1 MSQKKETGIQLSQES
16 HQQIQDLFSQY
27 HQIAERLHNSTDQ
40 AQAEA
45 ALADIAVLPAPTQL
59 VLVKTLAREN
69 TTDAADVLAAI
80 HTLGTHK
87 DVRKEARRGLIR
99 LEATKTYA
107 QWKAHTIHE
116 PAVQLRHS
124 EAPRF
129 WKGLVTQ
136 SRDQGEI
143 QVVLCWEEGYEY
155 NDVRV
160 IVFTLNYWRSGVA
173 GVNIETMSKRRF
185 DQFINKTCANLPDDV
200 TLVDCTLT
208 EAKRLIEEALSVN
221 QWYDNAPDKSYRNQL
236 PLITKLILQAP
247 DLGEDRGHTFITP
260 ELEDEEVIINF
271 LGAWLYGDY
280 GLAYDLLT
288 HDSSVHDSLSRDEWI
303 ERHRLWH
310 QEAHPARLRLGFV
323 HECEGGQSPLW
334 LPASVNLHSSSRKNI
349 EVGWSVELNE
359 TPLSGTLKEMP
370 IGTAVNKETDRHWF
384 WTTYTV
390 VREEEGWRIQQI
402 IDEGLALQGLSI
414 QELQSR
420 IKEYQQI
427 AERLTKQQHSNME
440 EAVVNEVS
448 RRFTQML
455 YFYDVLLTLV
465 PLDYQ
470 IHEDA
475 YAYAH
480 FLEKDLERLI
490 VYLDLII
497 QHFPEKRADALCKLS
512 TTLLDLVHQYDAQK
526 MPKRVK
532 HLIQRADETV
542 RKSIGIDDSALSH
555 LIYGEVFMRKGEI
568 DKAEAELYIALEKE
582 PGTDIETIIEA
593 GLGDIAMARK
603 QMSEAIPHYKRV
615 VENNPQYP
623 GIWFNLGSAHRHLG
637 ELEEAEKYY
646 QQAIEVAPHDIRA
659 YPELAAIYIDNSQPV
674 RARAIIEQGVQ
685 TNPQS
690 AYLRALLASLLF
702 EQGERR
708 AAQRELAEAEQ
719 IDPELEIVQVMRQHI
734 HSAKQKKL
742 YSS

>member
-1 MSQKKETGIQLSQES
+1 MSQKKETGTPLSQES

-27 HQIAERLHNSTDQ
+27 HQIAEQLHNSIDQ
-40 AQAEA
+40 AKAEA
-45 ALADIAVLPAPTQL
+45 ALADIVILPAPAQL

-69 TTDAADVLAAI
+69 TTDAADILAAI

-107 QWKAHTIHE
+107 QWKPHTIHE
-116 PAVQLRHS
+116 PAAQPRYS

-155 NDVRV
+155 NEVRV
-160 IVFTLNYWRSGVA
+160 IVFTLDYWLSGIT
-173 GVNIETMSKRRF
+173 GVNVETTSKRRF
-185 DQFINKTCANLPDDV
+185 DQFINKMRANLPDEV
-200 TLVDCTLT
+200 TLVDCTLA

-221 QWYDNAPDKSYRNQL
+221 QWYGNAPDKSYRNQL
-236 PLITKLILQAP
+236 PLINKLILQAP

-271 LGAWLYGDY
+271 LGAWSYGDY

-303 ERHRLWH
+303 ERHRFWH
-310 QEAHPARLRLGFV
+310 QEAHPTRLRLGFV
-323 HECEGGQSPLW
+323 HEREGGGQSPLW

-370 IGTAVNKETDRHWF
+370 IGTAVNKETSRHWF

-402 IDEGLALQGLSI
+402 IDEGLTLQSLSI

-427 AERLTKQQHSNME
+427 AERLTKQEHSNLE
-440 EAVVNEVS
+440 EAVVNEVT
-448 RRFTQML
+448 RRLIQML
-455 YFYDVLLTLV
+455 YFYDVLLTLE

-470 IHEDA
+470 IHEEA

-480 FLEKDLERLI
+480 FLVKDLERQI
-490 VYLDLII
+490 VYQDFII
-497 QHFPEKRADALCKLS
+497 QHFPEKRAAALSQLS
-512 TTLLDLVHQYDAQK
+512 ATLLDLVHQYDAQK
-526 MPKRVK
+526 MPERVN

-542 RKSIGIDDSALSH
+542 RKSIVIDDSAISH
-555 LIYGEVFMRKGEI
+555 LIYGELLMRKGEI

-582 PGTDIETIIEA
+582 PGTGLETIIEA
-593 GLGDIAMARK
+593 GLGDIAMARR

-615 VENNPQYP
+615 VENNPQHP

-646 QQAIEVAPHDIRA
+646 QQSIEVAPQDVRA
-659 YPELAAIYIDNSQPV
+659 YPELATTYIGNGQPA
-674 RARAIIEQGVQ
+674 RARAIIEKGVQ

-690 AYLRALLASLLF
+690 AYLHAMLASLLF

-719 IDPELEIVQVMRQHI
+719 IDPELEIVRVMRQHI
-734 HSAKQKKL
+734 HSAKQK
-742 YSS
+742 

>member
-1 MSQKKETGIQLSQES
+1 MSQKKETGTQLSQES

-45 ALADIAVLPAPTQL
+45 ALADIAILPAPTQL
-59 VLVKTLAREN
+59 ALVKTLAREN

-80 HTLGTHK
+80 HALGTHK

-107 QWKAHTIHE
+107 QWKPYTISE
-116 PAVQLRHS
+116 PAAQPRHS
-124 EAPRF
+124 ETPRF

-155 NDVRV
+155 NEVRV
-160 IVFTLNYWRSGVA
+160 ITFTLNYWQSGVT
-173 GVNIETMSKRRF
+173 GVNVETMSKRRF
-185 DQFINKTCANLPDDV
+185 EQSINKIRANLPDDV
-200 TLVDCTLT
+200 PLVDCTLP

-236 PLITKLILQAP
+236 PLINKLILQAAS

-271 LGAWLYGDY
+271 LGAWSYGDY

-288 HDSSVHDSLSRDEWI
+288 HDSSINDSLSRDEWI

-323 HECEGGQSPLW
+323 HEREGGQSPLW

-349 EVGWSVELNE
+349 EVGWSVELND

-370 IGTAVNKETDRHWF
+370 ISTAVNKETGRHWF
-384 WTTYTV
+384 WITYTV
-390 VREEEGWRIQQI
+390 VREEGGWRIQQI
-402 IDEGLALQGLSI
+402 IDEGLALQSLSI

-427 AERLTKQQHSNME
+427 AERLTNQQQSNME

-448 RRFTQML
+448 RRLIQML

-470 IHEDA
+470 IHQE
-475 YAYAH
+475 AYAH
-480 FLEKDLERLI
+480 AHFLVEDVERLI
-490 VYLDLII
+490 VYLNLII
-497 QHFPEKRADALCKLS
+497 QHFPEKRAATLCQLS
-512 TTLLDLVHQYDAQK
+512 TTLLDLTHQYDAQK
-526 MPKRVK
+526 MPERVK

-542 RKSIGIDDSALSH
+542 REAITIDDNAISH
-555 LIYGEVFMRKGEI
+555 LIYGELLMHEGEI
-568 DKAEAELYIALEKE
+568 DKAEAELYIALEKQPE
-582 PGTDIETIIEA
+582 TGIETIIEA
-593 GLGDIAMARK
+593 GLGDIAMTRK

-615 VENNPQYP
+615 AENNPQHP
-623 GIWFNLGSAHRHLG
+623 GIWFKLGSAHRQLG
-637 ELEEAEKYY
+637 KHEEAEKYY
-646 QQAIEVAPHDIRA
+646 QQAIKIDPHDVRA
-659 YPELAAIYIDNSQPV
+659 YHELAATFIGNGQLAH
-674 RARAIIEQGVQ
+674 ARAIIEQGVQ

-690 AYLRALLASLLF
+690 AYLHALLASLLF
-702 EQGERR
+702 EQGEHQ

-734 HSAKQKKL
+734 HSSKRKQTI
-742 YSS
+742 